1 MQGIW
6 NCVIYLQVNMG
17 YTDHMQQSSYQD
29 LIDNNLKVTCKYS
42 DTRYKLLTMKYNN
55 VTLQNQENEV
65 LSVLSVVKEVINGST
80 SYFGTLEI

>member
-1 MQGIW
+1 M
-6 NCVIYLQVNMG
+6 
-17 YTDHMQQSSYQD
+17 
-29 LIDNNLKVTCKYS
+29 IDNNLKVTCKYN